1 MKKFKLYGS
10 LVALAA
16 AVLLTSCLGDS
27 GNSTQSAETQFAV
40 AHTDSKSMKTVL
52 DVYYY
57 GPLYSPSVELM
68 VNPGSCY
75 FIDYQ
80 IDFSTPENVNAAT
93 NGYYIANI
101 GNVTE
106 IDKAFPVLQVADT
119 TALLENEQP
128 VEKFAVGTYV
138 SGHFLLG
145 MNFAQL
151 KNQQTR
157 WEVYYDPSQ
166 EARET
171 TSGERYYDLFVRAV
185 KKVDGEGSSS
195 TTAVVY
201 RSVLLKN
208 FIEQCNERE
217 KANSKKTFNLKFN
230 YLKSFDAKDGTDLKW
245 ESVSVPFTV
254 SSTTN

>member
-1 MKKFKLYGS
+1 MKKFKLSCS

-16 AVLLTSCLGDS
+16 SVLLTSCLGDS

-40 AHTDSKSMKTVL
+40 ARTDSKVMKTVL

-57 GPLYSPSVELM
+57 GALYSPSIELM
-68 VNPGSCY
+68 VNPGDCY

-80 IDFSTPENVNAAT
+80 IDFSSPENVNVAT
-93 NGYYIANI
+93 NGYYVASI
-101 GNVTE
+101 GKLTE
-106 IDKAFPVLQVADT
+106 IDKAFPIMQVTDT

-128 VEKFAVGTYV
+128 VEKLAIGTYV
-138 SGHFLLG
+138 SGNFLLG

-166 EARET
+166 EGGET

-195 TTAVVY
+195 TAVVY
-201 RSVLLKN
+201 RSVQLKN
-208 FIEQCNERE
+208 FIEQCIEKE
-217 KANSKKTFNLKFN
+217 KANSKKTVNFNFN
-230 YLKSFDAKDGTDLKW
+230 YLKSFNAKDSTDLKW
-245 ESVSVPFTV
+245 EIVSVPFAV
-254 SSTTN
+254 SATGN